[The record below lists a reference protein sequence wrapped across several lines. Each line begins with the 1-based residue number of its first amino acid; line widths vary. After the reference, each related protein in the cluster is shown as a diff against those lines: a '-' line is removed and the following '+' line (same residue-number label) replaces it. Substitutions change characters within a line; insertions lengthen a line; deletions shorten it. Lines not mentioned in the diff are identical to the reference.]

1 MSFWNWLI
9 HRKKREADLEE
20 EIQGHLRMATQEGMQ
35 RGETAEQA
43 RLSAVREFGNV
54 TLVKE
59 VTRDMWGW
67 GFWETCSQDV
77 RYGLRQ
83 LKRSP
88 GFTAVAVITLALGI
102 GANTAIF
109 SLINA
114 LVLRSLPVRDPQQ
127 LVAISTISPDAQNGK
142 DPLSLSMFEEIQKR
156 QQVFSK
162 VFAWNG
168 GAMVNYEANGV
179 KYAAA
184 MDTVSGDY
192 FSTLGVQ
199 PFLGRLIGPANVGLE
214 TGSSAAVAVVSYSCW
229 QRRYNSNP
237 AIIGKTIT
245 VRDRPLTIIGVTP
258 WRFTGL
264 FIETAPDAIVPVGFT
279 GSVGFRKPESL
290 SLNVVGR
297 LKPGTTLEQARAHL
311 KTLWPGIQTAALPPL
326 YQGEQRARFLAR
338 RTDVES
344 IAKGISFLRGRF
356 RYQLTALMGLVGLV
370 LLISCVNLANLSLA
384 RAAARE
390 HEIGIRVA
398 LGASGWRLVRQLLT
412 ESILLST
419 AGALLGMT
427 FASWTTRLLANI
439 MWTGYTSLDL
449 DLTPDL
455 RVLVFTA
462 GVAVLTT
469 VLFGLVPAW
478 RATRINPAGALQQNA
493 RMVGGSAGRF
503 NRGLVIAQVSLSLIL
518 VIGATLFV
526 RSFEKLRSLDPGYR
540 REGVLMM
547 QLFPQAGHEKIPNRT
562 AYYRELADKLSQ
574 LPGVESASYSHMG
587 PVFRYEYK
595 VPVSISSLSAAP
607 VDAVEDLVGPGF
619 FNLLGMRLLEGRE
632 FDWRDNERAPRVA
645 IVSESLARRIVPD
658 GTPIGRKIDIT
669 SDPDYKG
676 MEIIGV
682 VNSASLWKVQSTKP
696 MAVYIPL
703 MQEPKINTSMIEL
716 RIAGD
721 PQTLASSARRTLESM
736 GHHFPLR
743 IQTLEERE
751 DNVLNVDRMVAILS
765 AFFGGLALLLASI
778 GLYGVM
784 SYAVSRRTSEMG
796 VRRALGAQQR
806 DILWMVT
813 RQALFL
819 VIVGVIIGLPVAL
832 ATTRLISGM
841 LFGLKPTDLL
851 SISLATSLMIAV
863 ALLAGYLPA
872 RRASRVDPM
881 VALRYE

>member
-1 MSFWNWLI
+1 
-9 HRKKREADLEE
+9 
-20 EIQGHLRMATQEGMQ
+20 
-35 RGETAEQA
+35 
-43 RLSAVREFGNV
+43 
-54 TLVKE
+54 
-59 VTRDMWGW
+59 MWGW
-67 GFWETCSQDV
+67 QSVEALWQDL
-77 RYGLRQ
+77 RFGLRM
-83 LKRSP
+83 LVKNP
-88 GFTAVAVITLALGI
+88 GFTAVAVLTLALGI

-114 LVLRSLPVRDPQQ
+114 LILRSLPVRDPQQ

-142 DPLSLSMFEEIQKR
+142 DPLSLPMFEEIQKH

-162 VFAWNG
+162 MFAWNG
-168 GAMVNYEANGV
+168 GGMINYEANGL
-179 KYAAA
+179 KYAASV
-184 MDTVSGDY
+184 DTVSGDY

-199 PFLGRLIGPANVGLE
+199 PFLGRLIGPADVGLA
-214 TGSSAAVAVVSYSCW
+214 TGSSAAVAVASYTCW
-229 QRRYNSNP
+229 QRRYNGDP

-245 VRDRPLTIIGVTP
+245 VNDRPLTIIGVTP
-258 WRFTGL
+258 WKFTGL
-264 FIETAPDAIVPVGFT
+264 FIEAAPDAIVPVGFT
-279 GSVGFRKPESL
+279 GGTGFRKPENL
-290 SLNVVGR
+290 SLNVVAR
-297 LKPGTTLEQARAHL
+297 LEPGKTLEQARAQL
-311 KTLWPGIQTAALPPL
+311 TSLWPGIKTDTLPPL
-326 YQGEQRARFLAR
+326 YQGEQRARFFAR
-338 RTDVES
+338 RIDVES
-344 IAKGISFLRGRF
+344 IATGNSFLRERF
-356 RYQLTALMGLVGLV
+356 GYQLTVLMGLVGLV
-370 LLISCVNLANLSLA
+370 LLISCVNLANLMLA

-412 ESILLST
+412 ESVLLST
-419 AGALLGMT
+419 AGALLGMA

-439 MWTGYTSLDL
+439 MWTGYIPLDL
-449 DLTPDL
+449 DLTSDL

-462 GVAVLTT
+462 GVAALTT

-493 RMVGGSAGRF
+493 RMVGGSPGRF

-540 REGVLMM
+540 RKGVLMM
-547 QLFPQAGHEKIPNRT
+547 QLFPQADYGKIPNRT
-562 AYYRELADKLSQ
+562 AYYRELANKLSQ

-607 VDAVEDLVGPGF
+607 VDAVEDWVGPGF
-619 FNLLGMRLLEGRE
+619 FNLLGIRLLEGRE
-632 FDWRDNERAPRVA
+632 FDWRDDERAPRVA
-645 IVSESLARRIVPD
+645 IVSESLARRLSP
-658 GTPIGRKIDIT
+658 GGRPIGRRIDIT

-676 MEIIGV
+676 MEIVGV
-682 VNSASLWKVQSTKP
+682 VSSASLWKVQSNKP

-703 MQEPKINTSMIEL
+703 MQEPKMNTSMIDL

-721 PQTLASSARRTLESM
+721 PQTLAWSARRTLESM

-751 DNVLNVDRMVAILS
+751 DDVLNVDWMVTILS

-784 SYAVSRRTSEMG
+784 SYAVSRRTPEMG

-806 DILWMVT
+806 DILWIVT
-813 RQALFL
+813 REALFL

-832 ATTRLISGM
+832 ATTRLISSM

-863 ALLAGYLPA
+863 ALFAGYLPA
-872 RRASRVDPM
+872 RRASMVDPM